1 MRAAWRARFPQIMAG
16 LLLGTVGVGIWT
28 GWQVFLTA
36 LIAVLI
42 IGTLFAPRRH
52 TGECPLPPGQCK
64 QCVTTEAPHKVW
76 VDDRTY
82 EIHPGGK
89 DSPERIAALDA
100 HLRRMRG
107 GEN

>member
-16 LLLGTVGVGIWT
+16 LLLGAIVVWLWN
-28 GWQVFLTA
+28 GWQVGLTA
-36 LIAVLI
+36 VLAGLI
-42 IGTLFAPRRH
+42 IGVVAAPSRQRCARCEA
-52 TGECPLPPGQCK
+52 GE
-64 QCVTTEAPHKVW
+64 PHKVW

-100 HLRRMRG
+100 HLRRMQG